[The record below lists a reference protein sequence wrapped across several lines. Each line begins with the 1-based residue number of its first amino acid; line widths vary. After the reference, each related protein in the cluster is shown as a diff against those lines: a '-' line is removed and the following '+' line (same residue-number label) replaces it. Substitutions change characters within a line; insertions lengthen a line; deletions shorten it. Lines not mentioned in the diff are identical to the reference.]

1 MQQRDLTQ
9 IFSSLAGETRIRL
22 LQALK
27 TKALGCAD
35 LDNCDLSDRCCN
47 VTELAE
53 AVGLA
58 VSTTSYH
65 IRELRLAGLIQT
77 QRQGKLIY
85 CSIDTDT
92 TEQLAQFFRSFAQ
105 VAQN

>member
-1 MQQRDLTQ
+1 MQQSDLTQ
-9 IFSSLAGETRIRL
+9 IFSSLAAETRIRL

-27 TKALGCAD
+27 TKALECLD
-35 LDNCDLSDRCCN
+35 LDNCDLSEHCCT

-53 AVGLA
+53 EAGIA

-77 QRQGKLIY
+77 QRRGKHIY
-85 CSIDTDT
+85 CSIDIDT
-92 TEQLAQFFRSFAQ
+92 
-105 VAQN
+105 

>member
-27 TKALGCAD
+27 TKALECTD
-35 LDNCDLSDRCCN
+35 LDNCDLSDRCCT

-53 AVGLA
+53 TVGIA

-65 IRELRLAGLIQT
+65 VRELRLAGLIQT
-77 QRQGKLIY
+77 QRQGKQIY

-92 TEQLAQFFRSFAQ
+92 TGQLAQFFRSFGQ